1 MPVVWVGRGAGA
13 SLRRSLSVAFD
24 SVFDMS
30 SSVESI
36 HAHPVV
42 GAITAAEAELGSS
55 RDAAY
60 FGLSDD
66 ELEAA
71 VEGCERLRALV
82 YDVELALVAEADA
95 RDLAR
100 RLGAASTAA
109 WLAGRFRMRPGR
121 ARSLVQVANRSRA
134 DEGPVDYAANV
145 RSAVTGRELRATAA
159 ALAEGAISP
168 EHVVVVGK
176 VMERVPIAVSVDEA
190 QQAESELADFCR
202 QHEPSTVAKLGEY
215 MLAKM
220 AADTLEEREAER
232 HRARELRFDE
242 ATGRVTGRLTSEG
255 LALVRTALDPL
266 TAPVSAADG
275 ERDPRS
281 PGQRSADALVE
292 LARRAMAA
300 DSFEANHG
308 ISHRVVVTVGLDA
321 LTDGHEHHSGQ
332 VRADSLETSA
342 ASTAISTALN
352 AHRPA
357 GDRDHPRSRDGE
369 SGGGGPL
376 PGAADPSGV
385 EPVAHHGADSMRV
398 RVVGGDGAAAPAFG
412 SAAHAAPGDML
423 WGGLISLSAARRI
436 ACCAGIQRVVLDPNG
451 AVLDVGREHRTATP
465 AQFAALI
472 ARDDGCAFPGCTRPA
487 SWCIAHHTKHWA
499 DGGETNLDNLV
510 LLCTHHH
517 TVVHHHGWDVRLGP
531 DRLPDFYPP
540 PWVDPD
546 REPQRNRRPRFGR
559 GAPVAER

>member
-1 MPVVWVGRGAGA
+1 MLLLGLAGA
-13 SLRRSLSVAFD
+13 MLGFLGGPSLSVAFD
-24 SVFDMS
+24 SVFDMA
-30 SSVESI
+30 SSVETVRT
-36 HAHPVV
+36 HPVV
-42 GAITAAEAELGSS
+42 GAITAAEAELGSG
-55 RDAAY
+55 RDAAF

-66 ELEAA
+66 ELETA
-71 VEGCERLRALV
+71 VEGCERLRAFV

-109 WLAGRFRMRPGR
+109 WLSGRFRMRPGR

-168 EHVVVVGK
+168 EHVVVVGT
-176 VMERVPIAVSVDEA
+176 VMERVPVAVSVEEA

-202 QHEPSTVAKLGEY
+202 LHEPSTVAKLGEY
-215 MLAKM
+215 MLALM

-242 ATGRVTGRLTSEG
+242 STGRVTGRLTSEG

-266 TAPVSAADG
+266 AAPVPAADG
-275 ERDPRS
+275 ERDPRTA
-281 PGQRSADALVE
+281 GQRSADALVE
-292 LARRAMAA
+292 LARRAIAA

-321 LTDGHEHHSGQ
+321 LAAGHAHDSGQ
-332 VRADSLETSA
+332 LLGGSLVGDGANRSGVAVDEQIGA
-342 ASTAISTALN
+342 GDMAISG
-352 AHRPA
+352 PA
-357 GDRDHPRSRDGE
+357 ARYDGDASVLR
-369 SGGGGPL
+369 
-376 PGAADPSGV
+376 A
-385 EPVAHHGADSMRV
+385 
-398 RVVGGDGAAAPAFG
+398 VGGDGAVVQAFG
-412 SAAHAAPGDML
+412 PAPLVAPGEVL
-423 WGGLISLSAARRI
+423 WGGLLSPAAVRRI

-451 AVLDVGREHRTATP
+451 AVLDVGREYRTATP
-465 AQFAALI
+465 AQFGALI
-472 ARDDGCAFPGCTRPA
+472 ARDGGCAFPGCARPA
-487 SWCIAHHTKHWA
+487 SWCIAHHIKHWA

-517 TVVHHHGWDVRLGP
+517 TVVHHHGWDVELAA
-531 DRLPDFYPP
+531 DRLPVFHPP

-546 REPQRNRRPRFGR
+546 RQPQRHQRPRFGR
-559 GAPVAER
+559 GVPVPDG

>member
-1 MPVVWVGRGAGA
+1 
-13 SLRRSLSVAFD
+13 LSVAFD

-30 SSVESI
+30 RSVETI
-36 HAHPVV
+36 HTHPVV
-42 GAITAAEAELGSS
+42 GAITAAEAELGSG

-134 DEGPVDYAANV
+134 DDGPVDYAANV
-145 RSAVTGRELRATAA
+145 RSAMTGRELRATAA

-215 MLAKM
+215 MLALM

-242 ATGRVTGRLTSEG
+242 ASGRVTGRLTSEG
-255 LALVRTALDPL
+255 FAMVRTALDPL
-266 TAPVSAADG
+266 AAPVSAADG
-275 ERDPRS
+275 ERDPRT

-292 LARRAMAA
+292 LARRAIAA

-308 ISHRVVVTVGLDA
+308 ISHRVVVAVGLDA
-321 LTDGHEHHSGQ
+321 LTEGHEHQSGRVLGGSLGTSTNSGHS
-332 VRADSLETSA
+332 
-342 ASTAISTALN
+342 
-352 AHRPA
+352 
-357 GDRDHPRSRDGE
+357 RSRDGE
-369 SGGGGPL
+369 SGGGPL
-376 PGAADPSGV
+376 PGARDPSGV
-385 EPVAHHGADSMRV
+385 EPAAHHGGDSMRV
-398 RVVGGDGAAAPAFG
+398 HAVGGDGAAAPAFG

-451 AVLDVGREHRTATP
+451 AVLDVGREYRTATP

-472 ARDDGCAFPGCTRPA
+472 ARDGGCAFPGCTRPA
-487 SWCIAHHTKHWA
+487 SWCIAHHIKHWA

-546 REPQRNRRPRFGR
+546 REPQRNRRPHFGR
-559 GAPVAER
+559 GAPVLNS